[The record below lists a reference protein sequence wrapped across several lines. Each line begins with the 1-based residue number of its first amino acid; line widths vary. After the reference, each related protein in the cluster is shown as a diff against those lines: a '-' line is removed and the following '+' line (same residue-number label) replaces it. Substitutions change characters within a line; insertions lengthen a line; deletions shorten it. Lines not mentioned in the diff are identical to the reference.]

1 MKYKVCKFLIIYYT
15 RISIEM
21 KCHTL
26 PILQSKYFYVAS
38 VRFDG
43 SVPEAFLLK
52 EVVARMQPSTL
63 HAVAFL
69 IRRPELAF
77 LHSLHPVLA
86 FMANA
91 CRHIICLH
99 IKDLAFLDPLNAAP
113 KCNPNVR
120 GVEVP

>member
-63 HAVAFL
+63 HVMAFPPYQTYWTC
-69 IRRPELAF
+69 ILAF
-77 LHSLHPVLA
+77 PASRPG
-86 FMANA
+86 
-91 CRHIICLH
+91 I
-99 IKDLAFLDPLNAAP
+99 
-113 KCNPNVR
+113 R
-120 GVEVP
+120 GQRMSSHHLSTYRRLGFSRSSERRTEV